1 MRPYLRPLVCALAV
15 LVALPAVALTAA
27 RLVGGTNR
35 QVAMVQAFASWAI
48 PAYLLVLVLLA
59 PLLVRRAR
67 RRPRRRPVAVA
78 ALAAGL
84 ALALHLTWIA
94 PSLLGGTPPAD
105 PDGPRTVVMTANLR
119 FGSADPGDVAAA
131 VAEHGVD
138 VLVLQEVTP
147 AALAALESSGIAES
161 LPHRGGRAEPGA
173 LGTVV
178 FSRSPVTD
186 QARLETT
193 MGSWVLTIGGMRVM
207 AVHPAYPLDEDWAD
221 ELAVIRDAVVAQ
233 RPDVVAGDF
242 NASRDHAPMRAIL
255 DAGLSDAAELVDAGW
270 QPTWPMD
277 GFWGLPVPASVAID
291 HVLVG
296 SGLTA
301 TDATTQ
307 RIEGTD
313 HRALVVTVARALR
326 ASSRE
331 G

>member
-1 MRPYLRPLVCALAV
+1 MRPSLRLLVCALAA
-15 LVALPAVALTAA
+15 LVALPAAALTVA

-35 QVAMVQAFASWAI
+35 QVAMAQAFATWAI
-48 PAYLLVLVLLA
+48 PAYLVVLVLLGS
-59 PLLVRRAR
+59 LLVRRAH

-78 ALAAGL
+78 GLAAGL
-84 ALALHLTWIA
+84 ALALHLIWFA
-94 PSLLGGTPPAD
+94 PAVLGETPAAD
-105 PDGPRTVVMTANLR
+105 PDGSHTVVMTANLR
-119 FGSADPGDVAAA
+119 FGSAEPEDVAVA

-147 AALAALESSGIAES
+147 AALAALESAGIAES

-178 FSRSPVTD
+178 LSRSPVTD
-186 QARLETT
+186 EARLGTT
-193 MGSWVLTIGGMRVM
+193 MGSWVLTTGGLRVM

-221 ELAVIRDAVVAQ
+221 ELAVIRDAVVAE

-255 DAGLSDAAELVDAGW
+255 DAGLSDAVELVDAGW
-270 QPTWPMD
+270 QPTWPTD
-277 GFWGLPVPASVAID
+277 GFWGLPLPASVAID

-296 SGLTA
+296 RELTA

-313 HRALVVTVARALR
+313 HRALVVTVARR
-326 ASSRE
+326 AE
-331 G
+331 